1 MNLSQ
6 FPERLR
12 ARVLS
17 SIVRH
22 HREGI
27 FIRFG
32 ELEGS
37 VLPLSVQQ
45 KMTDTVLPPAELE
58 QRARAA
64 FANLPYDLRIV
75 TE

>member
-1 MNLSQ
+1 M
-6 FPERLR
+6 R

-22 HREGI
+22 NREGI

-32 ELEGS
+32 KLEGG

-45 KMTDTVLPPAELE
+45 NDETALPPAELE

-64 FANLPYDLRIV
+64 FANLPYDLRI
-75 TE
+75 EMI